1 MKLKGE
7 LHRVIGLCTLLS
19 FLGLGLISAFQVR
32 RFHREEYVQAR
43 GEAMADILSV
53 AATRALQG
61 PNPEADLQRLLGSLV
76 KDEEK
81 DQVGV
86 DVVSAVVYDP
96 SGGLVGTPVGGLSRE
111 HSPEDPHI
119 VKAQKAAKGEVLVE
133 PGEVLGRFAK
143 DGEEIVEF
151 ALPLVDESGAHLG
164 VLVFSIARQGAQAA
178 YLRQILFM
186 FLGGVLTIGLLWV
199 ALYRLLNNLILKP
212 ILELSSG
219 IKQVRAGDLT
229 ARVGIYRRD
238 EIGTLVESFNDL
250 IAVLVERDSL
260 QARLEEANRLAE
272 AHRRLNEAHRQLKE
286 AQEQLILTEKHA
298 SLGRL
303 VHGLN
308 HELNN
313 PLSAAQNMIPPLRTA
328 LASLKESLD
337 PPPPPPEPE
346 PEPEP
351 EESPPDEDASA
362 QASGTQS
369 SGSSAEGAPLEAESS
384 SAEPGSDSTPD
395 LEGESGSTTPLPTS
409 SSDDTQDGTPE
420 PTESAPDPAEA
431 EAPAEQSRPEAT
443 PEPAEPAPP
452 PPPPIPEE
460 VLEDL
465 EDAVQAVDVLGRSV
479 KRAINIVRDLG
490 EFSRLTT
497 ADLEEVELKAVVDEA
512 LTACEGELGEGKV
525 SISVEIPEFE
535 GEPLRL
541 KAFPHLLAQV
551 FVNLITNSAQAMNG
565 SGRIRIWAKRTGDD
579 RVVIELD
586 DNGPGIP
593 KENLP
598 KVFEPFFTTKEQGR
612 GTGLGLSICLG
623 VVEKH
628 GGTIEARRRWRGA
641 HFVIE
646 LPLNPVVQAGDPFAS
661 TSILASS
668 RQSSITDP
676 NASKDRSGVS

>member
-76 KDEEK
+76 KDAEK

-96 SGGLVGTPVGGLSRE
+96 TGGLVGTPVGGLSRE

-119 VKAQKAAKGEVLVE
+119 LKAQKAAKGEVLVE

-219 IKQVRAGDLT
+219 IKQVRGGDLT

-328 LASLKESLD
+328 LASLKQSLD
-337 PPPPPPEPE
+337 PPPPPPPA
-346 PEPEP
+346 EPEP
-351 EESPPDEDASA
+351 EETPPESASGSDSTPADASDPA
-362 QASGTQS
+362 LQE
-369 SGSSAEGAPLEAESS
+369 GSEEAPALDPEGSTV
-384 SAEPGSDSTPD
+384 EPGSDSNPD
-395 LEGESGSTTPLPTS
+395 LGSDEHAASTDSKPAPADEHESTDSGSPLEPESPTEEPTLQAEGE
-409 SSDDTQDGTPE
+409 PE
-420 PTESAPDPAEA
+420 L
-431 EAPAEQSRPEAT
+431 
-443 PEPAEPAPP
+443 AEPAPP
-452 PPPPIPEE
+452 PPPQISEE

-512 LTACEGELGEGKV
+512 LAACEGELGEGKV
-525 SISVEIPEFE
+525 SVSVEIPEVD

-565 SGRIRIWAKRTGDD
+565 SGRIRLWAKRAGDG

-661 TSILASS
+661 TSILSS
-668 RQSSITDP
+668 ARQSAVGDP
-676 NASKDRSGVS
+676 TASKDRSGVS

>member
-1 MKLKGE
+1 VKLKGE

-96 SGGLVGTPVGGLSRE
+96 EGGLVGTPVGGLSRE

-119 VKAQKAAKGEVLVE
+119 VKAQKASKGQVLVE

-151 ALPLVDESGAHLG
+151 ALPLVDEGGAHLG

-186 FLGGVLTIGLLWV
+186 FLGGALTIGLLWA
-199 ALYRLLNNLILKP
+199 ALYRLLNDLILKP

-219 IKQVRAGDLT
+219 IKQVRGGDLT

-337 PPPPPPEPE
+337 PPPPP
-346 PEPEP
+346 EP
-351 EESPPDEDASA
+351 EESEIPSGSGSGSDTTVNEGSDSKDAS
-362 QASGTQS
+362 T
-369 SGSSAEGAPLEAESS
+369 EAPALDEVPE
-384 SAEPGSDSTPD
+384 AEPGSDSTPD
-395 LEGESGSTTPLPTS
+395 LESDSNEGETSLPDAPAEVAAPAESDSAAAEAAGSPEPETAV
-409 SSDDTQDGTPE
+409 PE
-420 PTESAPDPAEA
+420 PTEP
-431 EAPAEQSRPEAT
+431 T
-443 PEPAEPAPP
+443 PP

-497 ADLEEVELKAVVDEA
+497 ADLEQVELKAVVDEA
-512 LTACEGELGEGKV
+512 LSACEGELGEGKV
-525 SISVEIPEFE
+525 SVSVEIPEVE

-551 FVNLITNSAQAMNG
+551 FVNLITNSAQAMGG
-565 SGRIRIWAKRTGDD
+565 SGRIRIWAKRAGDG

>member
-76 KDEEK
+76 KDAEK

-96 SGGLVGTPVGGLSRE
+96 EGGLLGTPVGGLSRE

-143 DGEEIVEF
+143 DGQEIVEF

-328 LASLKESLD
+328 LASLKQSLD
-337 PPPPPPEPE
+337 PPPPPEPE
-346 PEPEP
+346 PPPSEPPPSEPEP
-351 EESPPDEDASA
+351 EPEPEPDREAESEARDSSPEDTAALPEGDETESDPESSQDASA
-362 QASGTQS
+362 EASS
-369 SGSSAEGAPLEAESS
+369 P
-384 SAEPGSDSTPD
+384 AEP
-395 LEGESGSTTPLPTS
+395 ESEEAS
-409 SSDDTQDGTPE
+409 PE
-420 PTESAPDPAEA
+420 EPPVKAAE
-431 EAPAEQSRPEAT
+431 
-443 PEPAEPAPP
+443 PEPAPEPLEEGPP
-452 PPPPIPEE
+452 PPPPPPPVPEE

-668 RQSSITDP
+668 RQSSVNDP

>member
-328 LASLKESLD
+328 LASLKQSLD

-346 PEPEP
+346 PEPEG
-351 EESPPDEDASA
+351 SPDPDAASD
-362 QASGTQS
+362 QTSGTLT
-369 SGSSAEGAPLEAESS
+369 SGSSAEAAPLEAESS

-395 LEGESGSTTPLPTS
+395 LEGESGSTAPLPTS
-409 SSDDTQDGTPE
+409 SSDDTED
-420 PTESAPDPAEA
+420 
-431 EAPAEQSRPEAT
+431 AT
-443 PEPAEPAPP
+443 PEPAEGAPEPAEAETAAPEP
-452 PPPPIPEE
+452 SPEPAEPTPPPIPEE

-565 SGRIRIWAKRTGDD
+565 SGRIRIWAKRAGDD

>member
-76 KDEEK
+76 KDAEK

-96 SGGLVGTPVGGLSRE
+96 EGGLIGTPVGGLSRE

-119 VKAQKAAKGEVLVE
+119 LKAQKAGKGEVLVE

-151 ALPLVDESGAHLG
+151 ALPLVDESGSHLG

-219 IKQVRAGDLT
+219 IKQVRGGDLT

-328 LASLKESLD
+328 LASLKLSLD
-337 PPPPPPEPE
+337 PPPPAPE

-351 EESPPDEDASA
+351 EETPEDAS
-362 QASGTQS
+362 
-369 SGSSAEGAPLEAESS
+369 
-384 SAEPGSDSTPD
+384 GSDSTPPEASD
-395 LEGESGSTTPLPTS
+395 SATREGSEEAPALDS
-409 SSDDTQDGTPE
+409 
-420 PTESAPDPAEA
+420 ESAP
-431 EAPAEQSRPEAT
+431 
-443 PEPAEPAPP
+443 
-452 PPPPIPEE
+452 
-460 VLEDL
+460 LETGSDSKPDL
-465 EDAVQAVDVLGRSV
+465 A
-479 KRAINIVRDLG
+479 
-490 EFSRLTT
+490 
-497 ADLEEVELKAVVDEA
+497 
-512 LTACEGELGEGKV
+512 
-525 SISVEIPEFE
+525 
-535 GEPLRL
+535 
-541 KAFPHLLAQV
+541 
-551 FVNLITNSAQAMNG
+551 
-565 SGRIRIWAKRTGDD
+565 
-579 RVVIELD
+579 RVVLR
-586 DNGPGIP
+586 
-593 KENLP
+593 
-598 KVFEPFFTTKEQGR
+598 GR
-612 GTGLGLSICLG
+612 HR
-623 VVEKH
+623 E
-628 GGTIEARRRWRGA
+628 RRAGHPRRGRA
-641 HFVIE
+641 
-646 LPLNPVVQAGDPFAS
+646 
-661 TSILASS
+661 
-668 RQSSITDP
+668 
-676 NASKDRSGVS
+676 